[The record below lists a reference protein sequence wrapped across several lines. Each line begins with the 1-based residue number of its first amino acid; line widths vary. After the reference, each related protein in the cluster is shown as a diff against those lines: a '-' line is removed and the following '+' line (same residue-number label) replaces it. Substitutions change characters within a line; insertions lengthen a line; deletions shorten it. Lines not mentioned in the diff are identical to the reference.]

1 MTRADAPAPPA
12 EDAVP
17 LSGRVEEGRHRLW
30 LRVYYEDTDAAGIV
44 YYANYL
50 RYAERARTEMLRLI
64 GVSQFALHGEAGLA
78 FAVKDCTV
86 DYRRPAR
93 LDDLLEVR
101 SWLSS
106 LTRAQLT
113 AEQHVLN
120 AEDGGLHAVLRVR
133 VACLDAQGRVARI
146 PPPIAAALKPY
157 CQSGE

>member
-1 MTRADAPAPPA
+1 MTSPELAPIPEAGA
-12 EDAVP
+12 A
-17 LSGRVEEGRHRLW
+17 LAGRMEAGHHRLW
-30 LRVYYEDTDAAGIV
+30 MRVYYEDTDTAGIV

-64 GVSQFALHGEAGLA
+64 GVSQFALYGDAGLA
-78 FAVKDCTV
+78 FAVKDCKV

-93 LDDLLEVR
+93 LDHLLEVR

-120 AEDGGLHAVLRVR
+120 AEDGGTHAVLSVR
-133 VACLDAQGRVARI
+133 VVCLDRQGRVARI
-146 PPPIAAALKPY
+146 PAGIAEALKPY
-157 CQSGE
+157 CQTGE

>member
-1 MTRADAPAPPA
+1 MTRADAPAPPT
-12 EDAVP
+12 EAVP
-17 LSGRVEEGRHRLW
+17 LSGRVEDGRHRLW

-50 RYAERARTEMLRLI
+50 RFAERARTEMLRLV
-64 GVSQFALHGEAGLA
+64 GVSQFALRGESGLA
-78 FAVKDCTV
+78 FAVKDCAV

-93 LDDLLEVR
+93 LDHLLEVR

-113 AEQHVLN
+113 VEQHVLN

-133 VACLDAQGRVARI
+133 VVCLDRHGQVARI
-146 PPPIAAALKPY
+146 PPPIAAALQPY